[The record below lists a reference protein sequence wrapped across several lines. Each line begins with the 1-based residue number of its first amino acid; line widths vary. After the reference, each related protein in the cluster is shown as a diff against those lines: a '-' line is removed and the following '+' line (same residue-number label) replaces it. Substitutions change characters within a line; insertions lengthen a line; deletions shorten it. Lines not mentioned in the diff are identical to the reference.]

1 MEDRFPNRLTE
12 ETLNMTT
19 TLPDDL
25 STALR
30 PSPGLAPRETEV
42 LLAWIRCDNKDDVA
56 RQLQISP
63 TTVRTHLQRI
73 RDKYAA
79 AGRPASTKAA
89 LVARAIQDGLVDV
102 NDL

>member
-1 MEDRFPNRLTE
+1 MTATLSHELPEPVRLK
-12 ETLNMTT
+12 
-19 TLPDDL
+19 PD
-25 STALR
+25 
-30 PSPGLAPRETEV
+30 LAPREKEV
-42 LLAWIRCDNKDDVA
+42 LLAWIVNDNKNGVA
-56 RQLQISP
+56 DQLQISP

-89 LVARAIQDGLVDV
+89 LLARAIQDGLVDV

>member
-1 MEDRFPNRLTE
+1 
-12 ETLNMTT
+12 MTAT
-19 TLPDDL
+19 HPQDL
-25 STALR
+25 SAPLR
-30 PSPGLAPRETEV
+30 PHAELAPRETEV
-42 LLAWIRCDNKDDVA
+42 LLAWLLCDNKDDVA

>member
-1 MEDRFPNRLTE
+1 
-12 ETLNMTT
+12 MTA

-25 STALR
+25 TAPARLR
-30 PSPGLAPRETEV
+30 PELAPREREV
-42 LLAWIRCDNKDDVA
+42 LLAWILHDNKDDVA

-73 RDKYAA
+73 REKYAA

-89 LVARAIQDGLVDV
+89 LLARAIQDGLVDV